1 MAESYKGI
9 PLFENCDSQDFLVWH
24 ELFLSYC
31 DSNYP
36 KIMELLRNSVDND
49 LDGVPEACDAGNV
62 DGPLADPDV
71 DAGSCDDAASDAD
84 QGHSEQTATGIQD
97 HERHGKRSHLV
108 VLGTSHLLHLPG
120 GIEIWKKLKMD
131 FRHWQDS
138 RGPALQRQYDNFRPS
153 DTETVVAMC
162 DRYDVLCLQLDRV
175 GMAPA
180 PRAAIQHFVKQ
191 LKAERPAWSGYIQGL
206 WQVLPGT
213 TRLNRMQPGSVLQDS
228 GLRRQLGTLEV
239 DEADELAPDTVIV
252 PKANAA
258 AAVHT
263 TAGSAL
269 HDRLASLEG
278 QLRRLTDVVSTQS
291 KNATTNAKSSSRPQQ
306 RHQRSCHRCGST
318 EHLVRDC
325 PHPPV
330 GTPSRGVAPFKY
342 IAHTEAWLVDSGTTH
357 HMSAGNGA
365 GIQAVSGYRAF
376 DKPLVVQFGKRGATA
391 PALGFGDLGLHGKGG
406 PETLRGVLYVPEL
419 VVTFFCT
426 CRRVCRHEY
435 LVLPCN
441 KRVSS
446 SVDKMPRAADSDSQ

>member
-9 PLFENCDSQDFLVWH
+9 PWFENCDSQDFLVWH

-36 KIMELLRNSVDND
+36 KTVELLRNSVDND
-49 LDGVPEACDAGNV
+49 LDGVPKACDAGNV

-84 QGHSEQTATGIQD
+84 QDIVNRQQQAYKTLNGMAKGHILRFLGPV
-97 HERHGKRSHLV
+97 RRSQ
-108 VLGTSHLLHLPG
+108 LLHLPG

-138 RGPALQRQYDNFRPS
+138 RGPALQRQYDNFRPC

-191 LKAERPAWSGYIQGL
+191 LKAERPVRSGYLQGL

-239 DEADELAPDTVIV
+239 DEADELSPDTVIV
-252 PKANAA
+252 PKANAV

-269 HDRLASLEG
+269 HDRLASLED
-278 QLRRLTDVVSTQS
+278 QLWRLTGVVSTQS
-291 KNATTNAKSSSRPQQ
+291 KNATTNTKSASRPQH
-306 RHQRSCHRCGST
+306 RHQQSCHRCGST
-318 EHLVRDC
+318 EHLVRTVLI
-325 PHPPV
+325 HQSALHQEV
-330 GTPSRGVAPFKY
+330 LHRSNILHIQRHG
-342 IAHTEAWLVDSGTTH
+342 WL
-357 HMSAGNGA
+357 
-365 GIQAVSGYRAF
+365 IRAQ
-376 DKPLVVQFGKRGATA
+376 PIT
-391 PALGFGDLGLHGKGG
+391 
-406 PETLRGVLYVPEL
+406 
-419 VVTFFCT
+419 
-426 CRRVCRHEY
+426 
-435 LVLPCN
+435 
-441 KRVSS
+441 
-446 SVDKMPRAADSDSQ
+446 